1 MPKFFK
7 PYTYSQQP
15 FTGTR
20 HHATEEERAEARL
33 YTGRAE
39 AEILLQDLTDIDP
52 TSDERVF
59 RRAIVLVRIWSRYIA
74 DGKRYE
80 PNDIASLDFV
90 FDGLTAR
97 ETIAYR
103 VVDMINAAL
112 DDAIKELGLDDM
124 TVEGLDA
131 LLDEAESEALEL
143 HDEQI
148 GRTLST
154 TYPHLRLVM

>member
-1 MPKFFK
+1 MPKFFRS
-7 PYTYSQQP
+7 YTYSQQP
-15 FTGTR
+15 LTGAR
-20 HHATEEERAEARL
+20 HHATEEEREEARL
-33 YTGRAE
+33 YVGQAE
-39 AEILLQDLTDIDP
+39 AEALLQDLTDIDP
-52 TSDERVF
+52 IDDKHVF
-59 RRAIVLVRIWSRYIA
+59 RRATELVRIWARYIA

-97 ETIAYR
+97 ETVAYR

-131 LLDEAESEALEL
+131 LLGEAELGNW
-143 HDEQI
+143 DDDV
-148 GRTLST
+148 RTT
-154 TYPHLRLVM
+154 AIDYPHLRLVK